1 MPVRKTNADEELILS
16 EVSSKVYPSLD
27 RKPGESN
34 WVDQAGGLP
43 SYIERIAKHLHYES
57 GHPIGT
63 AIAIAVGTVKRW
75 AQGRGNNNSK
85 LKPQT
90 VAKAAKAVAE
100 WEAKK
105 AKSRTKTAAKKA
117 AKSVKE
123 ADSEETITADELLSV
138 GRAMQARLTVV
149 EGLLLS
155 VQGTQVRGRAGAV
168 KSARSLL
175 EADGKDFKIEI
186 GGGDANLDEMIDAR
200 IKLSQEASELRS
212 ISEAAMPRA
221 AKGDTGGQ
229 VLHAQNRLNTLGYKV
244 KPDGEFGSVTETAV
258 KSFQT
263 DHKMDSD
270 GVIGPDTTVAL
281 RGADPEDAARRR
293 SEREAPEAEKE
304 APEAEADE
312 LDEEEITEMNHADM
326 KHGEKIAA
334 LLEEEHEDEDK
345 AEGAAEPSEDS
356 PADKVEDE
364 AEGEIEEPETAPE
377 AEDEE
382 EMVEGEPMGSKQ
394 RDLMMGAGVGGE
406 TGDKQVS
413 DMQSLLDS
421 SGYKVGDAGVDGRF
435 GPDTAKALKKM
446 QRKQGLKADGVFGA
460 QSRRL
465 LTRVAKRAAAKSQD
479 AGKLKEANLEP
490 MRLSQLADTLL
501 GQDVSEFVEAN
512 ASSNQTVAVFNDL
525 NRQLNEARSARIK
538 AQKSGNRE
546 DYSLWLGRERY
557 FETALEEA
565 DLLEAYMGWEKLVE
579 KLMSQGKSR
588 AVAEKIAASIGR
600 KKYGNA
606 KFQKAAATGKK
617 LSESK
622 GMCEDCGHKI
632 SKHDKDGKCSDCAKL
647 KEADSKGDMPSV
659 GAAARVCPECGMK
672 LTKKHLAESMCGGG
686 HSIKKMLEAEGPPNL
701 RAADGEKACG
711 SCVYFDGESRCEA
724 FKVPTD
730 AGSVCDEWG
739 DEQSLLNEASI
750 GPRGLIRKIFRLP
763 DGTFAPRG
771 RGRVL
776 RPGETVSFPNM
787 QSGMRSTH
795 GVVQRDGHSI
805 KVIDGP
811 LTGGVYDLKRPNV
824 PAPATPGHL
833 SVDKDGKLR
842 VDTDPAAALAQT
854 PMPKPKPPQTPGYSD
869 FFDKLQKHDWYFG
882 MSDDHGKFMAG
893 DSSLK
898 ELRAEA
904 ATDPVKEQMM
914 QDWKD
919 YKFSGKAWETERKPL
934 PVIDNYPNPPQTPG
948 ADGSI
953 PTGSDQLNSMLTQV
967 AAQKEAKIAKA
978 KKKAARAWDAW
989 GAARMGNDPEK
1000 EAMAASRYA
1009 AALDQVAMAEH
1020 GPYYKSAPQTP
1031 GTSSEEVD
1039 GRAAVAASQ
1048 RFNSPLM
1055 QRIKAQSAAIQ
1066 DDGTDGPRLD
1076 PVELNKLLGMQLDHL
1091 FSGPHSFKFRQQI
1104 AQEIKRREDAG
1115 EDTGYTGADYD
1126 RYKPVGA
1133 DGLVDLALM
1142 ADRFGFE
1149 PPEAPQTPGNNAQGM
1164 THAQRV
1170 AARGAGGPLR
1180 VLKTNGDTDAV
1191 AQLDAMVS
1199 GSRVSVGGKNWELRR
1214 YGSHWGAPFEWMH
1227 SVTDATGET
1236 LPNGFPVVEHLS
1248 SKDLVS
1254 KYGSSPITALP
1265 RFDSP
1270 PPKAPQTPG
1279 DTTITVPE
1287 GIIRPEVELVGEDG
1301 NAFSILGR
1309 VSKALK
1315 SAGNDQSVVDSYM
1328 EQAMAGDYDHL
1339 LAVTLAFSEDA
1350 PQSPGY
1356 EPPNA
1361 QGMPP
1366 LSPEEMKSQG
1376 MEGHE
1381 YEKYMKDAEARAT
1394 DMTDNPQR
1402 YDGEGNLIGERFP
1415 PDDDQPEH
1423 DDYVISPAGALGG
1436 RYAVSVSGKQ
1446 LGEFVEWDDVIAAI
1460 EADKEKNQYF
1470 PNTFFV
1476 NDHGNVEQVGSPLD
1490 TSADHLGNKAT
1501 PPQSPGYKTRQMGRL
1516 SNNNFAVGNTVS
1528 VDPNFSDEWEGIYDD
1543 ATDKPYAKD
1552 YVFTVASVEPGRETG
1567 ESFWDEDK
1575 RENYTEMWDVDHVQL
1590 KDKNGNL
1597 VHYFGEPM
1605 MFSESGLLKG
1615 GPEAPQTPGYET
1627 FELGSPTP
1635 QKGGTFVSGGDAP
1648 LESINI
1654 VKTLA
1659 DMGDAV
1665 LEQAET
1671 YYDTFD
1677 ETDLNPNAV
1686 AAFKKWQESNWSWSG
1701 NELDDQEAA
1710 DLVRRARDYQ
1720 GLGWAVQEQL
1730 ISILEGEPLEVQN
1743 PNALELIQKFVDKQS
1758 SDADNLDYGWDEI
1771 AADIETYLNSLRV
1784 KQPPQSPGDTGEETF
1799 NSVAI
1804 RLRGAESAR
1813 DRAAVELDM
1822 AQKRAASK
1830 SKPSESDIVDIANA
1844 KVKLMDAEA
1853 NVANSSEFMTTLMKQ
1868 AS

>member
-1 MPVRKTNADEELILS
+1 VPVRKTNADEELILS

-105 AKSRTKTAAKKA
+105 AKSHAKTAAKKA

-123 ADSEETITADELLSV
+123 AETEETITADELLSV

-155 VQGTQVRGRAGAV
+155 VQGKEVRGRAGAV
-168 KSARSLL
+168 KSARALL

-263 DHKMDSD
+263 DHKMESD

-293 SEREAPEAEKE
+293 SEREAPEAMEEKKASSSE
-304 APEAEADE
+304 AMELDEYE

-334 LLEEEHEDEDK
+334 LLEEEHETEDK
-345 AEGAAEPSEDS
+345 AEGAAEPAEDS
-356 PADKVEDE
+356 PADNMEDE
-364 AEGEIEEPETAPE
+364 TEGETEESEAKMMEKSPADMAADKMPGVPAEGSA
-377 AEDEE
+377 ADNAKDEKQ
-382 EMVEGEPMGSKQ
+382 MAEGEPMDSKQ

-406 TGDKQVS
+406 NGDKQVS

-465 LTRVAKRAAAKSQD
+465 LTRVAKRAATKSQES
-479 AGKLKEANLEP
+479 GKLKEANLEP

-512 ASSNQTVAVFNDL
+512 ASSNRTVAVFNDL
-525 NRQLNEARSARIK
+525 NRQVNEARSARIK
-538 AQKSGNRE
+538 AQKSGDRE
-546 DYSLWLGRERY
+546 DYALWLGRERY
-557 FETALEEA
+557 FETALAEA

-600 KKYGNA
+600 KKYGKA
-606 KFQKAAATGKK
+606 KFQKAAAAGQ
-617 LSESK
+617 
-622 GMCEDCGHKI
+622 
-632 SKHDKDGKCSDCAKL
+632 KL
-647 KEADSKGDMPSV
+647 KEAEAKGDMPSY
-659 GAAARVCPECGMK
+659 GAGGSSRVCPECGMK
-672 LTKKHLAESMCGGG
+672 LTKKNLAESHCGSG
-686 HSIKKMLEAEGPPNL
+686 HSLKKMMEAGGPPNL
-701 RAADGEKACG
+701 RAADGEKSCG

-730 AGSVCDEWG
+730 AGMVCDEWG

-750 GPRGLIRKIFRLP
+750 GARGLIRKIFRLP

-776 RPGETVSFPNM
+776 HPGETVSLSNM
-787 QSGMRSTH
+787 QGGSRSPH
-795 GVVQRDGHSI
+795 AVVQRDGHSI

-811 LTGGVYDLKRPNV
+811 LRGGVYDLKSPRNT

-854 PMPKPKPPQTPGYSD
+854 PMPKPKPQTPGGST
-869 FFDKLQKHDWYFG
+869 FG
-882 MSDDHGKFMAG
+882 K
-893 DSSLK
+893 
-898 ELRAEA
+898 
-904 ATDPVKEQMM
+904 
-914 QDWKD
+914 KD
-919 YKFSGKAWETERKPL
+919 QALVLGPFHPAR
-934 PVIDNYPNPPQTPG
+934 
-948 ADGSI
+948 
-953 PTGSDQLNSMLTQV
+953 
-967 AAQKEAKIAKA
+967 
-978 KKKAARAWDAW
+978 KKAAKAWDAW
-989 GAARMGNDPEK
+989 GEARMGNDPEK
-1000 EAMAASRYA
+1000 EAAAASRYA

-1020 GPYYKSAPQTP
+1020 GANYKSAPQSPGGTSNKPPLAVQVRERGIDSTPSELADDLHDLVPDASEEDKAYWESLAVAPEESEAYLQAQITLSDLIANVWMVKPVPQTP
-1031 GTSSEEVD
+1031 GGLDFDEDPSD
-1039 GRAAVAASQ
+1039 QAMLNADALNQDRWNKALH
-1048 RFNSPLM
+1048 SPLM
-1055 QRIKAQSAAIQ
+1055 KRIEAQDVAIESGGAY
-1066 DDGTDGPRLD
+1066 DAVIDPAELD
-1076 PVELNKLLGMQLDHL
+1076 KLVGGQLDYL
-1091 FSGPHSFKFRQQI
+1091 FDNSRGSGHSFNFRQQI
-1104 AQEIKRREDAG
+1104 AQEIKRREG
-1115 EDTGYTGADYD
+1115 EDKSYDGADYD

-1149 PPEAPQTPGNNAQGM
+1149 PPKAPQTPGN
-1164 THAQRV
+1164 
-1170 AARGAGGPLR
+1170 
-1180 VLKTNGDTDAV
+1180 
-1191 AQLDAMVS
+1191 
-1199 GSRVSVGGKNWELRR
+1199 
-1214 YGSHWGAPFEWMH
+1214 
-1227 SVTDATGET
+1227 
-1236 LPNGFPVVEHLS
+1236 
-1248 SKDLVS
+1248 
-1254 KYGSSPITALP
+1254 
-1265 RFDSP
+1265 
-1270 PPKAPQTPG
+1270 
-1279 DTTITVPE
+1279 TTITVPE
-1287 GIIRPEVELVGEDG
+1287 GIIRPEVELFGEDG
-1301 NAFSILGR
+1301 NAFAILGR
-1309 VSKALK
+1309 VKKALK
-1315 SAGNDQSVVDSYM
+1315 SAGNDQSVVDAYM

-1339 LAVTLAFSEDA
+1339 LAVTLAFSDDA
-1350 PQSPGY
+1350 PQAPQTPGN
-1356 EPPNA
+1356 NA

-1366 LSPEEMKSQG
+1366 LSPQEMKSQG
-1376 MEGHE
+1376 MAGPE
-1381 YEKYMKDAEARAT
+1381 YEKYMKDSEARAT
-1394 DMTDNPQR
+1394 DMTNNPEK
-1402 YDGEGNLIGERFP
+1402 YDGEGNLIEP
-1415 PDDDQPEH
+1415 PQSPGYEPEY

-1446 LGEFVEWDDVIAAI
+1446 LGEFVEYDDAIAAI
-1460 EADKEKNQYF
+1460 DADKEKNQYF
-1470 PNTFFV
+1470 PDTFFV
-1476 NDHGNVEQVGSPLD
+1476 NDHGNIDLIGQGGSMV
-1490 TSADHLGNKAT
+1490 T

-1516 SNNNFAVGNTVS
+1516 SNDKLAAGNTVS
-1528 VDPNFSDEWEGIYDD
+1528 VNPNFSYEWEGVYDD

-1552 YVFTVASVEPGRETG
+1552 YVFTVASVEPGKEPG
-1567 ESFWDEDK
+1567 ESFWDEEK
-1575 RENYTEMWDVDHVQL
+1575 RENYTEMWDVDSVQL

-1605 MFSESGLLKG
+1605 MFSESGLRNE
-1615 GPEAPQTPGYET
+1615 PPAPQTSGYET

-1654 VKTLA
+1654 VKMLA
-1659 DMGDAV
+1659 DMGDSV

-1686 AAFKKWQESNWSWSG
+1686 AAFKKWQESNYGWNG

-1710 DLVRRARDYQ
+1710 DLVRRARDYR

-1730 ISILEGEPLEVQN
+1730 VSILDGEPLEDQN

-1771 AADIETYLNSLRV
+1771 AADIEIYLKSLRV

-1799 NSVAI
+1799 NSAGTA
-1804 RLRGAESAR
+1804 LRFAESDR
-1813 DRAAVELDM
+1813 DRAATELDM

-1830 SKPSESDIVDIANA
+1830 SKPSENDIVDIANA
-1844 KVKLMDAEA
+1844 KLQLMVAEE
-1853 NVANSSEFMTTLMKQ
+1853 NVANATEMMNSLMKQ
-1868 AS
+1868 AR